1 MEKGKGKIM
10 GKNTNKVT
18 NLSEAELA
26 LKESVINLINL
37 ERNFMDTR
45 DGMLLGAQTH
55 ELNILANDSVILR
68 NAAEVLNYLRINL
81 EDEDQ

>member
-1 MEKGKGKIM
+1 M

>member
-1 MEKGKGKIM
+1 M

-37 ERNFMDTR
+37 ERDFMDTR

>member
-1 MEKGKGKIM
+1 MGNNVNKI
-10 GKNTNKVT
+10 T

-37 ERNFMDTR
+37 ERDFMDTR
-45 DGMLLGAQTH
+45 DGMMLGAQTH

-81 EDEDQ
+81 DEDDQ

>member
-1 MEKGKGKIM
+1 M
-10 GKNTNKVT
+10 GNKSNSVT

-37 ERNFMDTR
+37 ETKFMENR
-45 DGMLLGAQTH
+45 DGMMLGAQTH

-68 NAAEVLNYLRINL
+68 NAAEVINYLRINL
-81 EDEDQ
+81 DEEDQ

>member
-18 NLSEAELA
+18 NLGEAELA

-37 ERNFMDTR
+37 ERNFMDNG
-45 DGMLLGAQTH
+45 DDMLLSAQTH

-68 NAAEVLNYLRINL
+68 NASEVLNYLRINL